1 MPRTSKSSCR
11 LTSCTEQ
18 IMKRTFNLI
27 IFVITIV
34 TAGCA
39 SKSPVMI
46 WQDNLS
52 HYIFT
57 QGKGD
62 PLVLRDTVDMHALRI
77 ERPARITFG
86 GLLSDPENPLFS
98 KSVAAKGV
106 LLGVKEIDSHHWF
119 LFLVGTSKEPDSIIE
134 DVRLVGFTNYQTELK
149 WRVAERDEEAV
160 RKYLSALPEEI
171 KGTEFPLPWD
181 IYDLTVSGSIVEVS
195 EDRSGAVWQMN
206 LQD

>member
-1 MPRTSKSSCR
+1 
-11 LTSCTEQ
+11 
-18 IMKRTFNLI
+18 MKRIFNLI
-27 IFVITIV
+27 IFVMAII

-39 SKSPVMI
+39 SKSPLMI
-46 WQDNLS
+46 WQDNLT
-52 HYIFT
+52 HYIST
-57 QGKGD
+57 EGKGD

-77 ERPARITFG
+77 QRPARITFG
-86 GLLSDPENPLFS
+86 GLLSDPGNPLFS
-98 KSVAAKGV
+98 DDVAAKGV
-106 LLGVKEIDSHHWF
+106 LLGIEEIESHHWF

-134 DVRLVGFTNYQTELK
+134 DVRLVGFTNEQTELR

-171 KGTEFPLPWD
+171 KGTEFPPPWD
-181 IYDLTVSGSIVEVS
+181 IYDLAISGSMVEVR